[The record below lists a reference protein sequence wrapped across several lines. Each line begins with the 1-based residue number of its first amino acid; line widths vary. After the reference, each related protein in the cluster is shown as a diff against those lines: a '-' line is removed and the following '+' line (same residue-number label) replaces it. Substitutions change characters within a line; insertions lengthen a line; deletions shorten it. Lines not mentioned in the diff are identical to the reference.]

1 MQEAHVWSH
10 RLDLDHGDLD
20 GEHHLQIAMIGALA
34 EAIEQRR
41 PVMARRLVEQLE
53 KYSSAH
59 FVGEEFVMEASEYPR
74 SAAHHA
80 EHEVLLQRIAELRG
94 ALDGEDLDAPH
105 ALALDL
111 LSGLGAHIG
120 SSDRAFAQHTRE
132 RRGQGPR
139 A

>member
-1 MQEAHVWSH
+1 MQEAHVWSK

-20 GEHHLQIAMIGALA
+20 AEHHLQIAMIGALA

-41 PVMARRLVEQLE
+41 PVMAHRLAEQLE

-59 FVGEEFVMEASEYPR
+59 FVGEELVMEASDYPR
-74 SAAHHA
+74 AAAHHA
-80 EHEVLLQRIAELRG
+80 EHQALLKHIADLRE
-94 ALDGEDLDAPH
+94 ALQGEDLDAPH
-105 ALALDL
+105 SLALDL

-120 SSDRAFAQHTRE
+120 SSDRAFAQHTDERRKRE
-132 RRGQGPR
+132 RP